1 MTALFALKKRERE
14 RENAFLLSN
23 TTCFHCYIAGAMFG
37 ITRRGLKR
45 DHRRRKLSAVS
56 KQFRSLSLP
65 SLVPS
70 PSAPGPPLLGGRVA
84 VSGSLE
90 PYARLRI
97 LAFFAASAS
106 IRSHS
111 LNVQLHT

>member
-1 MTALFALKKRERE
+1 MTALFVLKKRERE